1 MLFNKSEWTIELIN
15 RLKKL
20 GFVLDVDFNFKL
32 SNDFDWNII
41 IIVDKISTD
50 YISPIVDVVEEIEW
64 TIYEKTN
71 YKYLPVINWDFKE
84 SEKKAKVN
92 KKA

>member
-1 MLFNKSEWTIELIN
+1 MLFNKSEWTIELIK

-20 GFVLDVDFNFKL
+20 DFVLDVDFNFKL

-50 YISPIVDVVEEIEW
+50 YISPIVDEVEEVEW
-64 TIYEKTN
+64 NIYEETH
-71 YKYLPVINWDFKE
+71 YKHLPVINWDFKE
-84 SEKKAKVN
+84 SEKIAKVN
-92 KKA
+92 KNT

>member
-1 MLFNKSEWTIELIN
+1 MLFNKSEWTIELIK

-20 GFVLDVDFNFKL
+20 DFVLDVDFNFKL

-50 YISPIVDVVEEIEW
+50 YISPIVDIVEEVEW
-64 TIYEKTN
+64 NIYEETN
-71 YKYLPVINWDFKE
+71 YKHLPVINWDFNE

-92 KKA
+92 KKR

>member
-50 YISPIVDVVEEIEW
+50 YISPIVDIVEEIEW
-64 TIYEKTN
+64 TIYEETN